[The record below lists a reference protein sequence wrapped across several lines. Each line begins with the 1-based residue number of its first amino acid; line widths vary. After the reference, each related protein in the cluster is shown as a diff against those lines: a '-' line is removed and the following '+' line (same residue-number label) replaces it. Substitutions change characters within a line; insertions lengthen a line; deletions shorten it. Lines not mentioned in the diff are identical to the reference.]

1 MRGWEAGGGRRRRK
15 ADTELKTI
23 TPHLNQVK
31 IYVYIHTY
39 MKEPIRKANHD
50 IMTSGHPSVH
60 QLNVWHHAQPTWSA
74 PAACGSK
81 LDFKPLDE
89 LVPDDTP
96 TFACMRIK
104 RT

>member
-1 MRGWEAGGGRRRRK
+1 
-15 ADTELKTI
+15 
-23 TPHLNQVK
+23 
-31 IYVYIHTY
+31 

-50 IMTSGHPSVH
+50 IMTSGHPSLH

-81 LDFKPLDE
+81 LDMAGFKPLDE

-96 TFACMRIK
+96 TFTCMRIK